1 MEQKIKDY
9 FRSYIFDGV
18 LLILLGVAMLIWPEG
33 ALKTLFYIVGAVVGV
48 MGLIKVIMF
57 FTGKNAERQPSD
69 LVLAF
74 AELAIGIAL
83 IVKSDFFIEFF
94 NIVLAIMLAYGAI
107 LMFAQA
113 VITKE
118 HKGLFFVLSLV
129 FAAITLVLAVIIF
142 IDPKGFASFM
152 TQLRGIALII
162 EGLAMI
168 IVLHR
173 VSRDITGSQLD

>member
-9 FRSYIFDGV
+9 LKSYIFDGV
-18 LLILLGVAMLIWPEG
+18 LLILLGAAMLIWPDG
-33 ALKTLFYIVGAVVGV
+33 ALKTLFIIIGAAVGI
-48 MGLIKVIMF
+48 MGLVKIIMF
-57 FTGKNAERQPSD
+57 FANSAGRQPSD

-74 AELAIGIAL
+74 AELAIGIAF

-107 LMFAQA
+107 LMLAQA
-113 VITKE
+113 IITRE
-118 HKGLFFVLSLV
+118 HKGVFFVLSLV
-129 FAAITLVLAVIIF
+129 FAAITFVLAVIIF
-142 IDPKGFASFM
+142 IDPAAFASFM
-152 TQLRGIALII
+152 VQLRGIALII

-173 VSRDITGSQLD
+173 VSKDITSPQV